1 LKIAINRIATLS
13 FLSIIITL
21 LIYFI
26 LKNATFLVGDDS
38 SFLTTTAIG
47 KYYPASTFVGW
58 NGRFPPLMH
67 WIFNVLLLFPGG
79 KSALAHF
86 LVIAVGFFIFT
97 LLQYLFFRKLIYSES
112 ELPVYNDWLIIFC
125 TVFISVRVYPVFLD
139 LYMAENIAVVCISL
153 FLIFYFKFWQTSK
166 VHYGILA
173 LIPVIFVTYVKEPI
187 FGSFLVLSMTVLIF
201 SGNKLSKTYKIFHW
215 SLVLNFLVF
224 AVLYYLFVLRH
235 SFSMYGEISQLTGTE
250 LIYKVFRNHKV
261 LFLAFLLTFYRLY
274 CVIVKKDRQ
283 NLIYDALLFAGVS
296 YSVAM
301 LILKMS
307 FAKYYLPA
315 LVFSFPAI
323 IFWAV
328 KTINIRWVSLIMLIS
343 AMYCTNLIINDIKE
357 NQQAR
362 STTLPILNS
371 ISELIS
377 EGYSLYWYQPE
388 LNIDF
393 YDIREDKKS
402 YLEIYLRYL
411 IKERSEVKTIKIS
424 TFKDL
429 PLNENCLVLNPNE
442 NESNSH
448 AKKEFEDFITQNKFK
463 LFQIIQGVKIYKT
476 QYLSLKSSDIQF
488 NL

>member
-1 LKIAINRIATLS
+1 MKIAANRIATLS

-21 LIYFI
+21 LIYYI

-58 NGRFPPLMH
+58 NGRFPPLLH
-67 WIFNVLLLFPGG
+67 WIFNVLLIFPGG
-79 KSALAHF
+79 ESAFAHF
-86 LVIAVGFFIFT
+86 LLIAFGFFVFV
-97 LLQYLFFRKLIYSES
+97 LSQYFLFRKIIYSAS
-112 ELPVYNDWLIIFC
+112 DLHVYNNWLIIFC
-125 TVFISVRVYPVFLD
+125 TVFIVVRVYPVFLD
-139 LYMAENIAVVCISL
+139 LYMAENIAVVCLSL
-153 FLIFYFKFWQTSK
+153 FLIFYFKFWQTNK
-166 VHYGILA
+166 GHWGILA

-187 FGSFLVLSMTVLIF
+187 FGSFLVFSMTVLIF
-201 SGNKLSKTYKIFHW
+201 SGNKLAKTHKIFHW

-235 SFSMYGEISQLTGTE
+235 SFSMYGEICQLTGIE

-261 LFLAFLLTFYRLY
+261 LFLAFILTFYRLY
-274 CVIVKKDRQ
+274 RVIVKRDRQ

-315 LVFSFPAI
+315 LVLSFPAI

-328 KTINIRWVSLIMLIS
+328 KTINIRWISLIMLIS
-343 AMYCTNLIINDIKE
+343 AMYCTNLIVNDIKE
-357 NQQAR
+357 NQHAR

-377 EGYSLYWYQPE
+377 EGYRLYWYQPR

-393 YDIREDKKS
+393 YDIRKDKQS
-402 YLEIYLRYL
+402 YLEIYLRYIL
-411 IKERSEVKTIKIS
+411 KERSEVKTIIIS

-429 PLNENCLVLNPNE
+429 PLKENYLVLNPIE
-442 NESNSH
+442 NESNSDS
-448 AKKEFEDFITQNKFK
+448 KKEFEDFITQNKFK
-463 LFQIIQGVKIYKT
+463 LFQIIHGVKIYKK
-476 QYLSLKSSDIQF
+476 QSPL
-488 NL
+488 